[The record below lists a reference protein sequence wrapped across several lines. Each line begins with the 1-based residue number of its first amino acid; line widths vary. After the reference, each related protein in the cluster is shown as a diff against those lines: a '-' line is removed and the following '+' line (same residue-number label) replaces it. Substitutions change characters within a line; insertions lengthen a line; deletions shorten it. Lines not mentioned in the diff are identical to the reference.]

1 MQCIATFNRQGLNA
15 KISYADTKEILKL
28 QLESNLLTEIVGQG
42 TTKLKTFK
50 TLNST
55 AVLNLKK
62 LMTLKNNLK
71 VTAGL
76 SLQSTTRAS
85 DISYENINLKS
96 SLMNAGIEFEFYK
109 NIDILTGVIYNQ
121 ANGNELTPLRNS
133 YSKVTDFK
141 EYTVNLNELMM
152 GAGIRY
158 RFTEKIYL
166 SALYQNYKNENL
178 LSADLSYAINQFL
191 IIYNMKF

>member
-1 MQCIATFNRQGLNA
+1 
-15 KISYADTKEILKL
+15 
-28 QLESNLLTEIVGQG
+28 
-42 TTKLKTFK
+42 
-50 TLNST
+50 
-55 AVLNLKK
+55 
-62 LMTLKNNLK
+62 MTLKNNLK